1 MKPIGRR
8 LRSALRS
15 TAAAAAA
22 AAAVALAAPAMPA
35 SAGFKHD
42 LEKLAVKFPRER
54 R

>member
-15 TAAAAAA
+15 TAAAA

>member
-15 TAAAAAA
+15 TAAAAA